1 MPEEEKKENMV
12 DVGEA
17 DQEATEINLDEQA
30 KENEKKEVEVEEA
43 EDKRTYEYQK
53 DHGTDKSYENER
65 ESKLDDGEKKD
76 ELK

>member
-30 KENEKKEVEVEEA
+30 KENEKKETEVEQVE
-43 EDKRTYEYQK
+43 ETPVE
-53 DHGTDKSYENER
+53 TEET
-65 ESKLDDGEKKD
+65 KD
-76 ELK
+76 EKDEKEDE